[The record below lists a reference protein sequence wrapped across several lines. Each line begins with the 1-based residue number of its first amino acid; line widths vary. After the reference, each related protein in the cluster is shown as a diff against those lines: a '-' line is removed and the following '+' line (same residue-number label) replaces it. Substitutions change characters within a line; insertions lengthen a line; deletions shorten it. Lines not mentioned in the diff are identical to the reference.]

1 VVVVKGKLVRL
12 RERLDWLAIANIA
25 FVAGIALH
33 GTDHMRQARGLEG
46 LTPEVLWAGIGLA
59 VVAFATLPLTLSRH
73 PQAPLVA
80 AVVGLWTAIAV
91 TAVHLGP
98 DSGAFSDS
106 YWHLSLDA
114 YSWIVMLAEI
124 LTALT
129 FGLVGIR
136 ELRRHARASLV
147 EP

>member
-1 VVVVKGKLVRL
+1 
-12 RERLDWLAIANIA
+12 
-25 FVAGIALH
+25 
-33 GTDHMRQARGLEG
+33 
-46 LTPEVLWAGIGLA
+46 
-59 VVAFATLPLTLSRH
+59 VVAFVTLPLTLSRH

-80 AVVGLWTAIAV
+80 AVVGVWTAIAV

-136 ELRRHARASLV
+136 ELRRHGGRRWSSPDLGVATKAGS
-147 EP
+147 PGS